1 MEEPLRT
8 MVVGMIAGGLMGLIF
23 VGHMALLLVF
33 HPPNALMERA
43 AESSVTKLIT
53 ITMLASYL
61 SWNVLAIMM
70 AFAVQATLVGDDP
83 HVSIAPSPMYLFA
96 VLFVTLFL
104 AIPAFVFFR
113 DRKNHLLGQI
123 VLFIGIY
130 GFLIPNMVVAVQ
142 YP

>member
-1 MEEPLRT
+1 
-8 MVVGMIAGGLMGLIF
+8 VG
-23 VGHMALLLVF
+23 V
-33 HPPNALMERA
+33 
-43 AESSVTKLIT
+43 
-53 ITMLASYL
+53 
-61 SWNVLAIMM
+61 
-70 AFAVQATLVGDDP
+70 DP
-83 HVSIAPSPMYLFA
+83 HVSVAPSPMYLFA

>member
-1 MEEPLRT
+1 VDEPLRT
-8 MVVGMIAGGLMGLIF
+8 LVVGMIAGGLMGLIF

-33 HPPNALMERA
+33 NPPNALKKRA
-43 AESSVTKLIT
+43 AESSVSGLIT
-53 ITMLASYL
+53 ISMLVSYL

-70 AFAVQATLVGDDP
+70 AFAAQATLTGDP
-83 HVSIAPSPMYLFA
+83 PQVSVAPSPMYLFA
-96 VLFVTLFL
+96 VMFVTLFL

-123 VLFIGIY
+123 VLFIGIF

-142 YP
+142 NG

>member
-8 MVVGMIAGGLMGLIF
+8 MVVGMIAGGLMGLVF
-23 VGHMALLLVF
+23 VGPMALLLVF
-33 HPPNALMERA
+33 HPPNALKKRA
-43 AESSVTKLIT
+43 AESNVAGPIT
-53 ITMLASYL
+53 ITMLVSYL

-70 AFAVQATLVGDDP
+70 AFAAQATLVGDDP
-83 HVSIAPSPMYLFA
+83 HVSVAPSPMYLFA
-96 VLFVTLFL
+96 VLFVTIFL

>member
-1 MEEPLRT
+1 

-33 HPPNALMERA
+33 RPPNALKKRA
-43 AESSVTKLIT
+43 AESNVAGLIT
-53 ITMLASYL
+53 ITMLVSYL

-70 AFAVQATLVGDDP
+70 AFAAQATLVGDDP
-83 HVSIAPSPMYLFA
+83 YVSVAPSPMYLFA
-96 VLFVTLFL
+96 VLFVTIFL

>member
-8 MVVGMIAGGLMGLIF
+8 LVVGMIAGGLMGLIF

-33 HPPNALMERA
+33 NPPNALKERA
-43 AESSVTKLIT
+43 AESSVASLIT
-53 ITMLASYL
+53 ISMLVSYL

-70 AFAVQATLVGDDP
+70 AFAAQATLVGDLP
-83 HVSIAPSPMYLFA
+83 KVSVAPSPLYLFA

-113 DRKNHLLGQI
+113 DRKNHLLGQL

-142 YP
+142 YS

>member
-1 MEEPLRT
+1 VEEPLRT

-33 HPPNALMERA
+33 HPPNVLMERA

-70 AFAVQATLVGDDP
+70 AFAAQATLVGDDP
-83 HVSIAPSPMYLFA
+83 HVSVAPSPMYLFA

>member
-1 MEEPLRT
+1 VEEPLRT
-8 MVVGMIAGGLMGLIF
+8 MVVGMIAGGLMGLVF

-33 HPPNALMERA
+33 HPPNALKKRA
-43 AESSVTKLIT
+43 AESNVAGPIT
-53 ITMLASYL
+53 ITMLVSYL

-70 AFAVQATLVGDDP
+70 AFAAQATLVGDDP
-83 HVSIAPSPMYLFA
+83 HVSVAPNPMYLFA
-96 VLFVTLFL
+96 VLFVTIFL